1 MSSIDIVT
9 DYLMA
14 NYYDDIERLAHVK
27 MVGALANKPDI
38 TPEYIA
44 PLIDKI
50 ALFNGIKKSHQ
61 PTDVD
66 ITIAARQ
73 VVKGLNF
80 IMYKQDE
87 PDTSGEMNRNGD

>member
-14 NYYDDIERLAHVK
+14 NYYDDVERMAHSK
-27 MVGALANKPDI
+27 MIGALANKPDI
-38 TPEYIA
+38 TAEYVA

-50 ALFNGIKKSHQ
+50 ALFNGIKKSYQ

-73 VVKGLNF
+73 FVKGLNF
-80 IMYKQDE
+80 IMYKRDDNQ
-87 PDTSGEMNRNGD
+87 PPTAAGGE